1 MVKKKN
7 NSEPKF
13 YVYYDKRTGE
23 IFSVSNERTDKY
35 EYELAT
41 THSEVEKFLSGEWHF
56 SNYLVGYKRLS
67 DDSTVLSIMPKVDD
81 EFAFRNNI
89 YEWIQP
95 SDKDTEVILEWNK
108 LSRCW
113 YISLSKKAIKSYTDG
128 ILTPKL
134 VFFVTLETDLDFLIR
149 IITVDMQELMLQKK
163 ISVPFT
169 SSFENNINQVS
180 VGTRLI
186 FKTYGLKV
194 THE

>member
-1 MVKKKN
+1 MAKKN
-7 NSEPKF
+7 NLEPTF

-23 IFSVSNERTDKY
+23 IFSVSNERNRKY
-35 EYELAT
+35 EFELTT
-41 THSEVEKFLSGEWHF
+41 THSQVEKFLSGEWHF
-56 SNYLVGYKRLS
+56 SKYLVGYKRLA
-67 DDSTVLSIMPKVDD
+67 DDTTVLSIMPKVDD

-89 YEWIQP
+89 YEWICP
-95 SDKDTEVILEWNK
+95 AKNDTEVILEWNK
-108 LSRCW
+108 PNKMW
-113 YISLSKKAIKSYTDG
+113 YISLSKKAIKTYNDG

-134 VFFVTLETDLDFLIR
+134 TFFVTLETDLDFLIR
-149 IITVDMQELMLQKK
+149 LITVDMQELMAEQT

-169 SSFENNINQVS
+169 SSFENNIDQVS